1 MDPTPQMY
9 AELVPSSGFRGLY
22 WMNLGAQSCFG
33 PIFLGSISS
42 AIPHSIIFC
51 SRLKPFQGPGFC
63 FIIYQVS
70 DCKQTLFICIPL
82 CLSCQDPVV
91 FCPIRGGTVCI
102 RMTPRSFNRKYS
114 NCLRLQK
121 ARNDIT
127 EGKKMI

>member
-9 AELVPSSGFRGLY
+9 AELVTSSGFRGLY

-63 FIIYQVS
+63 FIIYQVL
-70 DCKQTLFICIPL
+70 DCKQTLFIRTPL

-91 FCPIRGGTVCI
+91 FCPIRGLHKDDSQV
-102 RMTPRSFNRKYS
+102 
-114 NCLRLQK
+114 LQQK
-121 ARNDIT
+121 ILKLSETT
-127 EGKKMI
+127 ESQEQHN